1 MVVSFVGRF
10 RKYNEDGKKP
20 RGVRVYVHSS
30 GLEDVF
36 GQENPIE
43 RAKDYFLRTFH
54 EAIRGKS
61 FDYVLSFIW
70 GDNLNGKKVP
80 AVDFFGFTGINGW
93 PGNPD
98 VYSWVYKGGIY
109 STMESG
115 ICGDTLM
122 LLGFEEFYRR
132 MTMNLDQY
140 LRVNPQFPE
149 LLGVLKVDEEL

>member
-1 MVVSFVGRF
+1 MTFVGRF
-10 RKYNEDGKKP
+10 KKYNESGEKP

-43 RAKDYFLRTFH
+43 RAKDYFLRTFQD
-54 EAIRGKS
+54 AIRGKS
-61 FDYVLSFIW
+61 FDYLIACLW
-70 GDNLNGKKVP
+70 GDCSNGRKVP
-80 AVDFFGFTGINGW
+80 ATNLFGFTGINDW

-98 VYSWVYKGGIY
+98 VYSWAYRGVIY
-109 STMESG
+109 SLGESPT
-115 ICGDTLM
+115 CGDTLM

-149 LLGVLKVDEEL
+149 ILGELKVDEEL